1 MELLQVRNLLPVPP
15 VLALV
20 PEQVLPGLALVL
32 VPELLLLGLVLE
44 LPLLEPVPGLP

>member
-15 VLALV
+15 GLALV
-20 PEQVLPGLALVL
+20 PEQVLPVLALGL
-32 VPELLLLGLVLE
+32 VPVLLLLGPVLE